1 MKMSPFLINILYIFT
16 ELMMSERKDVVII
29 GAGPAG
35 IQAAIHSVRKKCAV
49 LLLGR
54 IERSALFSAHVEN
67 YACVEGVKSGE
78 EMLTAGMDQVKRFG
92 ADVMEDDVLKVHQDE
107 EGFSLELES
116 GVTVSTRTLIF
127 ANGTARKKLKV
138 PGEKEFFGRGVSYC
152 VDCDANFYRNAIVA
166 VVGNASAAIDGALTL
181 TGYASKVYLVNQEL
195 LASKELIE
203 KLKDSTVENIS
214 GTWVKEIAGDDD
226 VKTLILENGETI
238 DLDGV
243 FIELGAKGAM
253 ELALEIGVQL
263 DLDTMSHIDTNKKT
277 ETNVPGVYAAGD
289 ITGHPYQMA
298 KAVGEGCVSGME
310 AAVFARKQQRSE

>member
-1 MKMSPFLINILYIFT
+1 MDEK
-16 ELMMSERKDVVII
+16 KDVVII

-35 IQAAIHSVRKKCAV
+35 IQAAIHAVRRKCDV

-78 EMLTAGMDQVKRFG
+78 ELLTAGLNQVKQFG
-92 ADVMEDDVLKVHQDE
+92 AEVMDDDVLKVHQME
-107 EGFSLELES
+107 NGIKLELES
-116 GVTVSTRTLIF
+116 GVTVETRSLIF
-127 ANGTARKKLKV
+127 ANGTSRKKLKV

-152 VDCDANFYRNAIVA
+152 VDCDANFFRNTTVA

-181 TGYASKVYLVNQEL
+181 TGYATKVYLINQEL
-195 LASKELIE
+195 SASPELQD
-203 KLKDSTVENIS
+203 KLNLSTVENIS
-214 GTWVKEIAGDDD
+214 STWVSEIKGEGD
-226 VKTLILENGETI
+226 VKSLLLENGEEI
-238 DLDGV
+238 ALDGV

-253 ELALEIGVQL
+253 ELALELGITL
-263 DLDTMSHIDTNKKT
+263 DMETMSHIETNKKT

-298 KAVGEGCVSGME
+298 KAVGEGCVAGME
-310 AAVFARKQQRSE
+310 AATYAKKQKRSE

>member
-1 MKMSPFLINILYIFT
+1 
-16 ELMMSERKDVVII
+16 MSEKIDVVII

-35 IQAAIHSVRKKCAV
+35 IQAAIHAVRKKCEV

-67 YACVEGVKSGE
+67 YACVEGVKTGE
-78 EMLTAGMDQVKRFG
+78 EMLVAGIDQVKRFG
-92 ADVMEDDVLKVHQDE
+92 TQVMEDDVLKVHQAD
-107 EGFSLELES
+107 EGFTLELES
-116 GVTVSTRTLIF
+116 GATVSTRTIIF
-127 ANGTARKKLKV
+127 ANGTSRKKLKV
-138 PGEKEFFGRGVSYC
+138 PGEKEYFGRGVSYC

-195 LASKELIE
+195 LASKELIT
-203 KLKDSTVENIS
+203 KLDESSVENVK
-214 GTWVKEIAGDDD
+214 GTWVSEIAGDDE
-226 VKTLILENGETI
+226 VQTLVLENGNEI
-238 DLDGV
+238 SLDGV

-263 DLDTMSHIDTNKKT
+263 DMDTMSHIDTNKKT

-298 KAVGEGCVSGME
+298 KAVGEGCVAGME
-310 AAVFARKQQRSE
+310 AANFAKKQKRNAQA